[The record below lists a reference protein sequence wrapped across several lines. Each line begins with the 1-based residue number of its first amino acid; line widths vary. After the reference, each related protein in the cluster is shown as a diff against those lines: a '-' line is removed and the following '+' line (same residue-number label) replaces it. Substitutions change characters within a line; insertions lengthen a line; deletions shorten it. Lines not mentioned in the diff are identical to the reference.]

1 MLPFLLRRQHVARRV
16 GLRTICGC
24 HFSSSSDSMELRL
37 YDAVFDKFEST
48 APSFEES
55 LQRMGLGFL
64 VLENFV
70 EDERFVKVMREE
82 SEQLWKSGRFED
94 SYSEIIDAES
104 GKVVR
109 HYKEGVQSMEL
120 AGDELEDAPLLLHYT
135 AAVVRT
141 LPAIINHYFG
151 SADAGGSLI
160 SSASYGTKLAI
171 TKGGGARYPK
181 HVDNVGLPDLRKL
194 TVILYLNSGWDT
206 AVQGGELRLWGN
218 HGSVE
223 DVSPSGGTLVVFWSD
238 QVVHEVLPN
247 SSPKSES
254 RELREGEG
262 SSTELDRG
270 ARHALTLWL
279 VAEPDRKDTIAEP
292 DHPLACTR
300 EEHFAK

>member
-1 MLPFLLRRQHVARRV
+1 
-16 GLRTICGC
+16 
-24 HFSSSSDSMELRL
+24 MELRL

-135 AAVVRT
+135 ANLIYFSIKMWT
-141 LPAIINHYFG
+141 LNLHNRIKF
-151 SADAGGSLI
+151 
-160 SSASYGTKLAI
+160 
-171 TKGGGARYPK
+171 
-181 HVDNVGLPDLRKL
+181 
-194 TVILYLNSGWDT
+194 
-206 AVQGGELRLWGN
+206 
-218 HGSVE
+218 
-223 DVSPSGGTLVVFWSD
+223 VSKVS
-238 QVVHEVLPN
+238 
-247 SSPKSES
+247 
-254 RELREGEG
+254 
-262 SSTELDRG
+262 LDR
-270 ARHALTLWL
+270 
-279 VAEPDRKDTIAEP
+279 P
-292 DHPLACTR
+292 
-300 EEHFAK
+300 